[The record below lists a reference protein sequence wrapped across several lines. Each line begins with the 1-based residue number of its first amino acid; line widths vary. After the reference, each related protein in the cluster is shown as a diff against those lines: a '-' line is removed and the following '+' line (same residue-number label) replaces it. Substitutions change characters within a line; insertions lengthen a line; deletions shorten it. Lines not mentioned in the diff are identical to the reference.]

1 MPEIAPIQATLL
13 APERPESL
21 PVDRG
26 HYVAVLQSKSG
37 ERDALRHA
45 SPSTWERLTPLIEV
59 VGPKIPKVPLT
70 RSYVAAGIKR
80 VADAIGEHPC
90 YLDFLRLDPTLRVQR
105 RVGDTYEP
113 PVLAVMYA
121 EARKRRMRCIPVV
134 HVGESTGAHVELVAD
149 AALEDNR
156 GVALRYRVRRV
167 VPPAGAQ
174 HRDMLQAALEG
185 VACAA
190 EHADL
195 LVDLEYLDEDAEID
209 PSDLAA
215 ILRDMCAVGE
225 WRSLVVIATSMP
237 KMLSEV
243 KEGTL
248 GSIPRREWE
257 LWFGLAHADL
267 ERMPA
272 FGDYAV
278 QHPDPPL
285 DDIGGNTM
293 RANVRYTAAAE
304 TLVARGRGPVSQ
316 EGREQYHDLCAE
328 LVAHDEFKGR
338 SYSWGDKVIADCAKG
353 VRAPASQP
361 QWRGAGTSHHLQ
373 FVTDQVRQLAMG
385 HGNDASGSEP
395 PRDPV

>member
-1 MPEIAPIQATLL
+1 ML

-37 ERDALRHA
+37 ERNALRRA
-45 SPSTWERLTPLIEV
+45 SSSTWERLTPLIEV
-59 VGPKIPKVPLT
+59 VGPKTPKVPLT
-70 RSYVAAGIKR
+70 RSSVAAWMKR

-105 RVGDTYEP
+105 RAGETHEP

-134 HVGESTGAHVELVAD
+134 HVGESTAAHVELVAD

-156 GVALRYRVRRV
+156 GVALRYRLRRV
-167 VPPAGAQ
+167 VPPAGAG
-174 HRDMLQAALEG
+174 HRDMLKAALEG
-185 VACAA
+185 VASAA

-209 PSDLAA
+209 ATDLAVV
-215 ILRDMCAVGE
+215 LRDMCTIGE

-237 KMLSEV
+237 KMLSGV
-243 KEGTL
+243 KEGSL
-248 GSIPRREWE
+248 GSIARREWE
-257 LWFGLAHADL
+257 LWSDLAHAGL
-267 ERMPA
+267 ERIPA

-285 DDIGGNTM
+285 DDIGANTV
-293 RANVRYTAAAE
+293 RANVRYTAAGE

-316 EGREQYHDLCAE
+316 EGSEQYHDLCAQ
-328 LVAHDEFKGR
+328 LVAHNEFKGP

-353 VRAPASQP
+353 LQAPGTQS

-373 FVTDQVRQLAMG
+373 FVTDQVRQLASG
-385 HGNDASGSEP
+385 HRSDASGSEP

>member
-1 MPEIAPIQATLL
+1 M
-13 APERPESL
+13 
-21 PVDRG
+21 
-26 HYVAVLQSKSG
+26 LQSKSG

-45 SPSTWERLTPLIEV
+45 SSSTWERLTPLIEV
-59 VGPKIPKVPLT
+59 VGPKTPKAPLT
-70 RSYVAAGIKR
+70 RGSVAAWIKR
-80 VADAIGEHPC
+80 VADAIGDHPC

-105 RVGDTYEP
+105 RAGETHEP
-113 PVLAVMYA
+113 PVLAVMYG

-134 HVGESTGAHVELVAD
+134 HVGESTAAHVELVAD

-156 GVALRYRVRRV
+156 GVALRYRLRRV
-167 VPPAGAQ
+167 VPPAGAR
-174 HRDMLQAALEG
+174 HRDMLQAALKG

-209 PSDLAA
+209 ASDLAVA
-215 ILRDMCAVGE
+215 LRDMGTVGE

-237 KMLSEV
+237 KELGVV

-248 GSIPRREWE
+248 GLIPRREWE
-257 LWFGLAHADL
+257 LWSDLAHAGL

-285 DDIGGNTM
+285 DDIGANTV

-316 EGREQYHDLCAE
+316 EGREQYHDLCAQ
-328 LVAHDEFKGR
+328 LVAHNEFKGP
-338 SYSWGDKVIADCAKG
+338 SYSWGDKIIADCAKG
-353 VRAPASQP
+353 LHAPGSQL

-373 FVTDQVRQLAMG
+373 FVTDQVRQLATG
-385 HGNDASGSEP
+385 HGSDASGSEP

>member
-1 MPEIAPIQATLL
+1 MATTAPIQTTLL
-13 APERPESL
+13 APERPDSL
-21 PVDRG
+21 PTDGG

-45 SPSTWERLTPLIEV
+45 SESTWDRLTPVVEI
-59 VGPKIPKVPLT
+59 VGPKTPKVPLPRT
-70 RSYVAAGIKR
+70 SVAAWIKR
-80 VADAIGEHPC
+80 VADVVGAHPC

-105 RVGDTYEP
+105 RSGETEEP

-121 EARKRRMRCIPVV
+121 EARKRRMCSIPVV
-134 HVGESTGAHVELVAD
+134 HVGESTPAHLALVAD
-149 AALEDNR
+149 AVLEDNR

-167 VPPAGAQ
+167 VPPAGAG
-174 HRDMLQAALEG
+174 HRGMLQAALD
-185 VACAA
+185 VVSCAC
-190 EHADL
+190 EDADL
-195 LVDLEYLDEDAEID
+195 LVDLEYLDEDVEVEA
-209 PSDLAA
+209 SDLVQ
-215 ILRDMCAVGE
+215 ILREMCAVGE

-237 KMLSEV
+237 KMMSAV

-257 LWFGLAHADL
+257 LWSELAHAGL

-285 DDIGGNTM
+285 DDVGANTV

-316 EGREQYHDLCAE
+316 EGKEQYHDLCAQ
-328 LVAHDEFKGR
+328 LVAHTEFQAP
-338 SYSWGDKVIADCAKG
+338 SYSWGDQVIADCAKG
-353 VRAPASQP
+353 MRGPGSQA
-361 QWRGAGTSHHLQ
+361 QWRGAGTSHHLR
-373 FVTDQVRQLAMG
+373 FVTDQVRQSATELG
-385 HGNDASGSEP
+385 SDASGSELP
-395 PRDPV
+395 PDLV